1 MMLNLIALE
10 PFKNQFFSM
19 QKRQPIWSQEHGA
32 LLKKLRENARVDVS
46 SLAHR
51 NTVSKSQVIQLEDGG
66 DSSFY
71 NPDIKYSTGKKLLKF
86 LGHDLLETTAAQP
99 TSLEPAKTISSEP
112 PIVPLDAAIS
122 LPTAEPMASEP
133 IQPAPRPTA
142 APENTLK
149 PSPAKAPSPVTSKNM
164 TWGLLLV
171 GMACFAFFGLLESNK
186 SQPIAPSAQSPV
198 TDNLAT
204 AEVKPA
210 GEEAKLQSQEQN
222 IQPTP
227 APADTAPSAANSAAV
242 QQAQE
247 VATAMSE
254 NAKKCLWKDAETELV
269 PATPKKAPEYVY
281 MVATKDMFV
290 CVMDGNER
298 VAALNLKNGERRS
311 IYGPAPFK
319 VQSTSL
325 PQLQVFFQGTP
336 IAIPSEDI
344 KQIKLSAVPWK

>member
-1 MMLNLIALE
+1 MMVSVSALE
-10 PFKNQFFSM
+10 PFKNQLFSM
-19 QKRQPIWSQEHGA
+19 QKQQPIWSQEHGA
-32 LLKKLRENARVDVS
+32 LLKKLRENARVDVA

-86 LGHDLLETTAAQP
+86 LGHDFLETTAVQP
-99 TSLEPAKTISSEP
+99 TSLEPAKTIPPEP
-112 PIVPLDAAIS
+112 IAPSATAVS
-122 LPTAEPMASEP
+122 LPMAEPTALAP
-133 IQPAPRPTA
+133 IQPTPSAPA
-142 APENTLK
+142 APPNTLK
-149 PSPAKAPSPVTSKNM
+149 PSPANAPSAVTSKNM

-171 GMACFAFFGLLESNK
+171 GMACFAFFGLLDSDK
-186 SQPIAPSAQSPV
+186 TQPSAPSAKSAV
-198 TDNLAT
+198 TDNLPA
-204 AEVKPA
+204 AEVKPVA
-210 GEEAKLQSQEQN
+210 EESKSQGQEQN

-227 APADTAPSAANSAAV
+227 APTDTATSAANSASA
-242 QQAQE
+242 QKAQE

-319 VQSTSL
+319 VQSASL
-325 PQLQVFFQGTP
+325 PELQVFFQGTP

-344 KQIKLSAVPWK
+344 KQIKLNPAPWK

>member
-1 MMLNLIALE
+1 MMLSLSALE
-10 PFKNQFFSM
+10 PFKNQLFSM
-19 QKRQPIWSQEHGA
+19 QKQQPIWSQEHGA
-32 LLKKLRENARVDVS
+32 LLKKLRENARLDVS

-66 DSSFY
+66 DGSFY
-71 NPDIKYSTGKKLLKF
+71 NPDIKYSIGKKLLKF
-86 LGHDLLETTAAQP
+86 LGHDLLEATAAQP
-99 TSLEPAKTISSEP
+99 ASLEPSKTISPEP
-112 PIVPLDAAIS
+112 IAPSDAVIS
-122 LPTAEPMASEP
+122 LPTAEPTKASAP
-133 IQPAPRPTA
+133 IQPRPRPPA
-142 APENTLK
+142 APQNTLQS
-149 PSPAKAPSPVTSKNM
+149 SPAKAPSPVTSKNM
-164 TWGLLLV
+164 AWGLLLV
-171 GMACFAFFGLLESNK
+171 GMAFFAFFGLLDSDK
-186 SQPIAPSAQSPV
+186 PQLGAPSAKSAV
-198 TDNLAT
+198 ADNLPA

-210 GEEAKLQSQEQN
+210 GEEAKLQSPEPN

-227 APADTAPSAANSAAV
+227 APAETAPIAANSAAA

-247 VATAMSE
+247 VAAAMSE
-254 NAKKCLWKDAETELV
+254 NAKKCLWRDAETELI

-319 VQSTSL
+319 VQSSSL

-344 KQIKLSAVPWK
+344 KQIKLNPAPWK

>member
-1 MMLNLIALE
+1 
-10 PFKNQFFSM
+10 
-19 QKRQPIWSQEHGA
+19 
-32 LLKKLRENARVDVS
+32 VV
-46 SLAHR
+46 
-51 NTVSKSQVIQLEDGG
+51 QLEDGG

-86 LGHDLLETTAAQP
+86 LGHDLLESAAAQP
-99 TSLEPAKTISSEP
+99 ISLEPAK
-112 PIVPLDAAIS
+112 AIS
-122 LPTAEPMASEP
+122 PDPIETLDSVVILPEAEPLASVPIEP
-133 IQPAPRPTA
+133 TPTPPAAHQHSFEPSQA
-142 APENTLK
+142 VAP
-149 PSPAKAPSPVTSKNM
+149 PSVFSKNM

-171 GMACFAFFGLLESNK
+171 GMAFFAIFGLLELDK
-186 SQPIAPSAQSPV
+186 PQPTAPSAKSAVADSTP
-198 TDNLAT
+198 TP
-204 AEVKPA
+204 EVKPTA
-210 GEEAKLQSQEQN
+210 EEAKLPSQEPNNQSA
-222 IQPTP
+222 P
-227 APADTAPSAANSAAV
+227 APADTASNAANSAPA
-242 QQAQE
+242 QKAQE

-344 KQIKLSAVPWK
+344 KQIKLSPAPWQ

>member
-1 MMLNLIALE
+1 MMLSLSALE
-10 PFKNQFFSM
+10 PFKNQLFSM
-19 QKRQPIWSQEHGA
+19 QKQQPIWSQEHGA
-32 LLKKLRENARVDVS
+32 LLKKLRENARLDVS

-51 NTVSKSQVIQLEDGG
+51 NTVSKSQVVQLEDGG
-66 DSSFY
+66 DTSFY
-71 NPDIKYSTGKKLLKF
+71 NPDIKYSIGKKLLKF
-86 LGHDLLETTAAQP
+86 LGHDLIETTAAQP
-99 TSLEPAKTISSEP
+99 TPLEPAKTIQPEP
-112 PIVPLDAAIS
+112 LAPSDTAVYL
-122 LPTAEPMASEP
+122 LQAEPMASAP
-133 IQPAPRPTA
+133 IQPTPRPPA
-142 APENTLK
+142 APQNTLEPK
-149 PSPAKAPSPVTSKNM
+149 PAKAPSPVTSKNM
-164 TWGLLLV
+164 AWGLLLV

-186 SQPIAPSAQSPV
+186 SQPIAPAAKSPV
-198 TDNLAT
+198 ADNLAT
-204 AEVKPA
+204 AEVKPSE
-210 GEEAKLQSQEQN
+210 EEAKLQSQEQN
-222 IQPTP
+222 IQPTA

-242 QQAQE
+242 QQAQA

>member
-1 MMLNLIALE
+1 MMLSVSALE
-10 PFKNQFFSM
+10 PYKNQLFSM
-19 QKRQPIWSQEHGA
+19 QKQQPIWSQEHGA
-32 LLKKLRENARVDVS
+32 LLKKLRVNARLDVT

-51 NTVSKSQVIQLEDGG
+51 NTVSKSQVVQLEDGG

-86 LGHDLLETTAAQP
+86 LGHDLLETSAAQP
-99 TSLEPAKTISSEP
+99 ASLEPAKTIPPEP
-112 PIVPLDAAIS
+112 IAPSAQAVS
-122 LPTAEPMASEP
+122 LPTVEPTVLAP
-133 IQPAPRPTA
+133 IQPTPN
-142 APENTLK
+142 APEAPPNILK
-149 PSPAKAPSPVTSKNM
+149 PSSANAPSAVTSRNM

-171 GMACFAFFGLLESNK
+171 GMACFAFFGLLDSDK
-186 SQPIAPSAQSPV
+186 IQPSAPAAKSAV
-198 TDNLAT
+198 TDNLPT
-204 AEVKPA
+204 AEVKPVA
-210 GEEAKLQSQEQN
+210 EESKSQGQEQN
-222 IQPTP
+222 IQPTT
-227 APADTAPSAANSAAV
+227 APADAATSAANSASA
-242 QQAQE
+242 QKAQE

-319 VQSTSL
+319 VQSASL
-325 PQLQVFFQGTP
+325 PELQVFFQGTP
-336 IAIPSEDI
+336 IAIPSEEI
-344 KQIKLSAVPWK
+344 KQIKLSPAPWK

>member
-1 MMLNLIALE
+1 MLSLRALE

-19 QKRQPIWSQEHGA
+19 QKQQPIWSQEHGA

-86 LGHDLLETTAAQP
+86 LGHDLLEATAAQP
-99 TSLEPAKTISSEP
+99 TSLEPAKTISPELIAPSDTA
-112 PIVPLDAAIS
+112 VS
-122 LPTAEPMASEP
+122 LPTAEPVAYAQIEP
-133 IQPAPRPTA
+133 TPTPPAATQNTLESRPATA
-142 APENTLK
+142 A
-149 PSPAKAPSPVTSKNM
+149 SAVTSKNM

-227 APADTAPSAANSAAV
+227 APADIAPSAANSAAV

-269 PATPKKAPEYVY
+269 SATPKKAPEYVY
-281 MVATKDMFV
+281 LVATKDMFV